1 MVVEVVVEEV
11 EVEVREREEEEVEG
25 AGEEEEEVDGEM
37 SKATEGAENSSSR
50 SLCCVFPSS
59 NSLRDAEHDVV
70 DVSEGVKTRES
81 DSH

>member
-11 EVEVREREEEEVEG
+11 EVEVREEEEVEG
-25 AGEEEEEVDGEM
+25 AGEEEEVDGEM